1 MHPFKKYV
9 NDWQNAKVQW
19 TELKLG
25 LMHKDSLYVTCGKKK
40 SQFKLVWW
48 VPCQLLKEHGI
59 ASNWVGITSYRAC
72 TKESIWEKKEKYVQY
87 RHPLEDLLFKNG
99 WTFWINRQCIK
110 K

>member
-59 ASNWVGITSYRAC
+59 ASNWVGITSYRTC
-72 TKESIWEKKEKYVQY
+72 TKESIWEKK
-87 RHPLEDLLFKNG
+87 RNMFNIGIPLRTYFLKMGGHFELIGNA
-99 WTFWINRQCIK
+99 
-110 K
+110 